1 MWLGK
6 KVRNLLV
13 FRPQLFSN
21 IIFTDILEHVW
32 VHNKKDFCII
42 VFLVQL
48 KNLRSKYLRGPSQ
61 FTSIISYPLRF
72 LIYINAFGWKRAD
85 TLKYHLHLRR
95 LALKRCTICSLILY
109 ATTFYFCLQKRE
121 NFCKCL
127 SYLVKLSTIE

>member
-13 FRPQLFSN
+13 FHPQLFSN

-32 VHNKKDFCII
+32 VHDKKDFCII

-48 KNLRSKYLRGPSQ
+48 KICIPSTWEPFSVYIHHLIS
-61 FTSIISYPLRF
+61 FTISN
-72 LIYINAFGWKRAD
+72 INAFGWKRAD